1 MEKGNGRVLS
11 EFLNDYV
18 KHHGIDALSLVSS
31 KELPMFEK
39 YDGYVPA
46 ELLRY
51 AYSVDKLN
59 VPEAEKRIGDIYAQ
73 YACENDR

>member
-11 EFLNDYV
+11 EFLDDYV
-18 KHHGIDALSLVSS
+18 RRHGIDALSLVSS
-31 KELPMFEK
+31 KELPIFEK

-46 ELLRY
+46 DLLRY

-59 VPEAEKRIGDIYAQ
+59 VAEAEKRIRDIYAQ
-73 YACENDR
+73 YTCENDR